1 MDEILETAP
10 MSFIPPQ
17 NTQAYT
23 LLAAL
28 SDGKPH
34 HKGELIEVLGDDPRS
49 PRQALT
55 SERYGC
61 WLIHNV
67 GGNKAIYQL
76 DERHL
81 SGDPESDR
89 DARVTALRRLKD
101 NSMGISTREVR
112 RFHKAEREQAE
123 AHANYQERFEFGIR
137 EKPKEA

>member
-1 MDEILETAP
+1 MDEILETVP
-10 MSFIPPQ
+10 LNFIPPT
-17 NTQAYT
+17 NTQAYA

-28 SDGKPH
+28 SDGRPR
-34 HKGELIEVLGDDPRS
+34 HKGELIAVLGDDPRS
-49 PRQALT
+49 PRQALA
-55 SERYGC
+55 SERYRC

-67 GGNKAIYQL
+67 GDNKAVYQL

-81 SGDPESDR
+81 SGDPEADR
-89 DARVTALRRLKD
+89 DARVIALRRLKD
-101 NSMGISTREVR
+101 NSLGISAREVR

>member
-1 MDEILETAP
+1 MDEILETVP
-10 MSFIPPQ
+10 LNFIPPT
-17 NTQAYT
+17 NTQAYA

-28 SDGKPH
+28 SDGRPR
-34 HKGELIEVLGDDPRS
+34 HKGELIAVLGDDPRS
-49 PRQALT
+49 ARQALT

-67 GGNKAIYQL
+67 GDNKAVYQL

-81 SGDPESDR
+81 SGDAEADR
-89 DARVTALRRLKD
+89 DARVIALRRLKD
-101 NSMGISTREVR
+101 NSLGISAREVR

>member
-10 MSFIPPQ
+10 LNFIPPQ

-23 LLAAL
+23 LLATL
-28 SDGKPH
+28 SDGRPH
-34 HKGELIEVLGDDPRS
+34 HKGELIAVLADDPRS
-49 PRQALT
+49 PRQALA

-67 GGNKAIYQL
+67 GDKKAVYQL

-81 SGDPESDR
+81 SGDIEADR
-89 DARVTALRRLKD
+89 DARVIALKRLKD
-101 NSMGISTREVR
+101 NSMGISAREVR
-112 RFHKAEREQAE
+112 RFHRAVIEQAE

>member
-1 MDEILETAP
+1 MDEILETVP
-10 MSFIPPQ
+10 LNFIPPT

-28 SDGKPH
+28 SDGRPR
-34 HKGELIEVLGDDPRS
+34 HKGELIAVLGDDPRS

-67 GGNKAIYQL
+67 GDNKAVYQL

-81 SGDPESDR
+81 SGDPEADR
-89 DARVTALRRLKD
+89 DARVIALRRLKD
-101 NSMGISTREVR
+101 NSLGISAREVR

>member
-23 LLAAL
+23 LLAIL

-34 HKGELIEVLGDDPRS
+34 HKGELIAILGDDPRS

-61 WLIHNV
+61 WLIHNL
-67 GGNKAIYQL
+67 GGKKAVYQL

-81 SGDPESDR
+81 SGDVEADR
-89 DARVTALRRLKD
+89 DARVIALRLLKD
-101 NSMGISTREVR
+101 NSMDISARELR
-112 RFHKAEREQAE
+112 RFHRAAIEQAE

>member
-1 MDEILETAP
+1 MDEILETVP
-10 MSFIPPQ
+10 LNFIPPT
-17 NTQAYT
+17 NTQAYA

-28 SDGKPH
+28 SDGSPR
-34 HKGELIEVLGDDPRS
+34 HKGELIAVLGDDPRS

-67 GGNKAIYQL
+67 GDNKAVYQL

-81 SGDPESDR
+81 SGDPEADR
-89 DARVTALRRLKD
+89 DARVIALRRLKD
-101 NSMGISTREVR
+101 NSLGISAREVR